1 MGAAARWST
10 MARSRRTSGSDARA
24 GRRASGIG
32 QQTDERHRQVD
43 GVGKH
48 RANRPSADRRVAAAV
63 SLLALVAAAGLLLIG
78 VVVHLAAV
86 LLALGCLLICVIA
99 GWYVVSRRGFAR
111 AVAAVVM
118 LAALGGLATG
128 LAFAN
133 LNLLALVLVIVVSAM
148 SVVSA
153 RSALRARPAGSAGSA
168 ADRARLSAAAR
179 PRRPVLVMNLK
190 SGGGKAERFRLA
202 EECERRGI
210 EPVVLRPGDDLQRL
224 ADDAVSRGADVIGM
238 AGGDG
243 SQALVATVASRRGI
257 PHVCVPAG
265 TRNHFALDLGLDRD
279 DVVGALDAY
288 TDGVERQVDLAAVN
302 GRVFVNNAS
311 LGLYAKVIQSPEYRD
326 AKLSTAASVL
336 PAVLGPE
343 AKPLDLR
350 FRGPDGDH
358 PDAHLILVSNDP
370 YQLDTIGGMGTRE
383 RLPPRGRGVVGA
395 RGGLDLGVLG
405 IVVARIAAAAQASR
419 FMALEAAGQVR
430 RFPGWQEWATS
441 RFEVSSGGP
450 VEIGIDG
457 EALLLDP
464 PLVFES
470 LPGALRV
477 RLPRR
482 AVAPSRAART
492 VRLLSDSTISELAD
506 VAAGR

>member
-1 MGAAARWST
+1 
-10 MARSRRTSGSDARA
+10 
-24 GRRASGIG
+24 
-32 QQTDERHRQVD
+32 
-43 GVGKH
+43 
-48 RANRPSADRRVAAAV
+48 
-63 SLLALVAAAGLLLIG
+63 
-78 VVVHLAAV
+78 
-86 LLALGCLLICVIA
+86 
-99 GWYVVSRRGFAR
+99 
-111 AVAAVVM
+111 
-118 LAALGGLATG
+118 
-128 LAFAN
+128 
-133 LNLLALVLVIVVSAM
+133 
-148 SVVSA
+148 
-153 RSALRARPAGSAGSA
+153 
-168 ADRARLSAAAR
+168 
-179 PRRPVLVMNLK
+179 
-190 SGGGKAERFRLA
+190 
-202 EECERRGI
+202 
-210 EPVVLRPGDDLQRL
+210 VLRPGDDLQRL

-279 DVVGALDAY
+279 DVVGALDAFS
-288 TDGVERQVDLAAVN
+288 DGVERQVDLAAVN

-336 PAVLGPE
+336 PEVLGPE

-383 RLPPRGRGVVGA
+383 RL
-395 RGGLDLGVLG
+395 DLGVLG
-405 IVVARIAAAAQASR
+405 IVVARIADAAQASR

-430 RFPGWQEWATS
+430 RFPGWQEWNAP
-441 RFEVSSGGP
+441 RFEVGSGAP

-482 AVAPSRAART
+482 AAEPSRAART
-492 VRLLSDSTISELAD
+492 VRLLSGSTISELAE
-506 VAAGR
+506 VAAGRAER

>member
-1 MGAAARWST
+1 
-10 MARSRRTSGSDARA
+10 
-24 GRRASGIG
+24 
-32 QQTDERHRQVD
+32 
-43 GVGKH
+43 VGKH
-48 RANRPSADRRVAAAV
+48 RANRPPAGRRVAAAV

-78 VVVHLAAV
+78 VVVHLGAV
-86 LLALGCLLICVIA
+86 LLALACLLICVIA

-111 AVAAVVM
+111 AVAAVIMV
-118 LAALGGLATG
+118 AALGGLATG

-153 RSALRARPAGSAGSA
+153 RYALRARPAGAAGSA
-168 ADRARLSAAAR
+168 GPAADPARLSAAAR

-279 DVVGALDAY
+279 DVVGALDAF

-311 LGLYAKVIQSPEYRD
+311 LGLYAKVVQSPEYRD

-336 PAVLGPE
+336 PEVLGPE

-350 FRGPDGDH
+350 FRGPDGEQ

-383 RLPPRGRGVVGA
+383 RL
-395 RGGLDLGVLG
+395 DLGVLG
-405 IVVARIAAAAQASR
+405 IVVARIADAAQASR
-419 FMALEAAGQVR
+419 FIALEAAGQVR

-441 RFEVSSGGP
+441 RFEVSSGAP

-482 AVAPSRAART
+482 AVRESRGART
-492 VRLLSDSTISELAD
+492 VRLLSGSTVSELAE
-506 VAAGR
+506 VAAGRTER

>member
-1 MGAAARWST
+1 VGKHTAQRAP
-10 MARSRRTSGSDARA
+10 A
-24 GRRASGIG
+24 GRRVS
-32 QQTDERHRQVD
+32 
-43 GVGKH
+43 
-48 RANRPSADRRVAAAV
+48 AAV

-78 VVVHLAAV
+78 VVVHLGAV
-86 LLALGCLLICVIA
+86 LLALACLLICVVA

-118 LAALGGLATG
+118 VAALAGLATG
-128 LAFAN
+128 LVFAN
-133 LNLLALVLVIVVSAM
+133 LNLVALVLVIVAAAVS
-148 SVVSA
+148 VGSA
-153 RSALRARPAGSAGSA
+153 SYALPAKTAGSAEPA
-168 ADRARLSAAAR
+168 ADRTRLSAAAR
-179 PRRPVLVMNLK
+179 PRRPVLVMNPK
-190 SGGGKAERFRLA
+190 SGGGKAERFGLA

-243 SQALVATVASRRGI
+243 SQALVATVASRRGV

-279 DVVGALDAY
+279 DVVGALDAF
-288 TDGVERQVDLAAVN
+288 TDGVERQVDLASVN

-311 LGLYAKVIQSPEYRD
+311 LGLYAKVIQSPDYRD

-336 PAVLGPE
+336 PDVLGPD
-343 AKPLDLR
+343 ASPLDLR

-370 YQLDTIGGMGTRE
+370 YRLDTIGGMGTRQ
-383 RLPPRGRGVVGA
+383 R
-395 RGGLDLGVLG
+395 LDLGVLG
-405 IVVARIAAAAQASR
+405 IIVARIADAAQASR

-430 RFPGWQEWATS
+430 RFPGWQEWATK
-441 RFEVSSGGP
+441 RFEVSSGAP

-457 EALLLDP
+457 EALLLEP

-482 AVAPSRAART
+482 AAKPPRAART
-492 VRLLSDSTISELAD
+492 VRLLSGSTISELAE

>member
-1 MGAAARWST
+1 
-10 MARSRRTSGSDARA
+10 MARSGRARGVGSRTYERR
-24 GRRASGIG
+24 RRASGIG
-32 QQTDERHRQVD
+32 QQTCERHRQVD

-86 LLALGCLLICVIA
+86 LLALACLLICVIA

-118 LAALGGLATG
+118 VAALGGLATG

-153 RSALRARPAGSAGSA
+153 RYALRARPAGSAGSA

-210 EPVVLRPGDDLQRL
+210 EPVVLRAGDDLQRL
-224 ADDAVSRGADVIGM
+224 

-279 DVVGALDAY
+279 DVVGALDAF
-288 TDGVERQVDLAAVN
+288 TDGVDRLVDLASVN
-302 GRVFVNNAS
+302 GRIFVNNAS

-326 AKLSTAASVL
+326 AKLATTASVL
-336 PAVLGPE
+336 PEVLGPG
-343 AKPLDLR
+343 AVPLDLR
-350 FRGPDGDH
+350 FRGPGGDY
-358 PDAHLILVSNDP
+358 PTAHLILVSNDP

-383 RLPPRGRGVVGA
+383 RL
-395 RGGLDLGVLG
+395 DLGVLG
-405 IVVARIAAAAQASR
+405 IVVARIADAAQASR

-441 RFEVSSGGP
+441 RFEVSSGAP

-492 VRLLSDSTISELAD
+492 VRLLSDSTISELAE

>member
-1 MGAAARWST
+1 
-10 MARSRRTSGSDARA
+10 MARSRRTSGTA
-24 GRRASGIG
+24 GG
-32 QQTDERHRQVD
+32 

-48 RANRPSADRRVAAAV
+48 RAQRPSAGRRVAAGV
-63 SLLALVAAAGLLLIG
+63 SLLALVAAAVLLLAG
-78 VVVHLAAV
+78 VVVHLGAV
-86 LLALGCLLICVIA
+86 LLALVCLLICVIA

-111 AVAAVVM
+111 AVAALVM
-118 LAALGGLATG
+118 VASLGGLATG

-133 LNLLALVLVIVVSAM
+133 LNLVALVLVVVVSAV
-148 SVVSA
+148 SVASA
-153 RSALRARPAGSAGSA
+153 RYALRARRAGAAGPAAGKG
-168 ADRARLSAAAR
+168 RLTTATR

-202 EECERRGI
+202 EESVRRGI
-210 EPVVLRPGDDLQRL
+210 EPVVLLPGDDLQRL

-243 SQALVATVASRRGI
+243 SQALVAAVASRRGV
-257 PHVCVPAG
+257 PYVCVPAG
-265 TRNHFALDLGLDRD
+265 TRNHFALDLGLDAG
-279 DVVGALDAY
+279 DVVGALDAF
-288 TDGVERQVDLAAVN
+288 TDGVDRQVDLAAVN

-336 PAVLGPE
+336 PEVLGPD
-343 AKPLDLR
+343 ATPLDLR
-350 FRGPDGDH
+350 FRGPNGDH

-383 RLPPRGRGVVGA
+383 RL
-395 RGGLDLGVLG
+395 DLGVLG
-405 IVVARIAAAAQASR
+405 IVVARIADAAQASR

-430 RFPGWQEWATS
+430 RFPGWQEWAS
-441 RFEVSSGGP
+441 PRFEVSSGAP

-470 LPGALRV
+470 LPRALRV

-482 AVAPSRAART
+482 TAEPSRASRT
-492 VRLLSDSTISELAD
+492 VRLLSGSTISELAE
-506 VAAGR
+506 VAAGRTERTER

>member
-1 MGAAARWST
+1 
-10 MARSRRTSGSDARA
+10 MARSRRTSGTA
-24 GRRASGIG
+24 GG
-32 QQTDERHRQVD
+32 

-48 RANRPSADRRVAAAV
+48 RAQRPSAGRRVAAGV
-63 SLLALVAAAGLLLIG
+63 SLLALVAAAVLLLAG
-78 VVVHLAAV
+78 VVVHLGAV
-86 LLALGCLLICVIA
+86 LLALVCLLICVIA
-99 GWYVVSRRGFAR
+99 GWYVVSRRGFTR
-111 AVAAVVM
+111 AVAALVM
-118 LAALGGLATG
+118 VASLGGLAAG

-133 LNLLALVLVIVVSAM
+133 LNLVALVLVVVVSAV
-148 SVVSA
+148 SVASA
-153 RSALRARPAGSAGSA
+153 RYALRARPAGAAGPPA
-168 ADRARLSAAAR
+168 GKGRLTTATR

-190 SGGGKAERFRLA
+190 SGGGKAERFGLA
-202 EECERRGI
+202 EECVRRGI
-210 EPVVLRPGDDLQRL
+210 EPVVLLPGDDLQRL
-224 ADDAVSRGADVIGM
+224 ADDAVSRGADAIGM

-243 SQALVATVASRRGI
+243 SQALVAAVASRRGV

-279 DVVGALDAY
+279 DVVGALDAF

-336 PAVLGPE
+336 PEVLGPD
-343 AKPLDLR
+343 AAPLDLR
-350 FRGPDGDH
+350 FRGPNGDH

-383 RLPPRGRGVVGA
+383 RL
-395 RGGLDLGVLG
+395 DLGVLG
-405 IVVARIAAAAQASR
+405 IVVARIADAAQASR

-430 RFPGWQEWATS
+430 RFPGWQEWAS
-441 RFEVSSGGP
+441 PRFEVSSSAP

-477 RLPRR
+477 WLPRR
-482 AVAPSRAART
+482 TAEPSRASRT
-492 VRLLSDSTISELAD
+492 VRLLSGSTISELAE
-506 VAAGR
+506 VAAGRTERTER

>member
-1 MGAAARWST
+1 
-10 MARSRRTSGSDARA
+10 MARSRRAAAQTYEGHTAAERMSGTWA
-24 GRRASGIG
+24 
-32 QQTDERHRQVD
+32 TCERYRQV
-43 GVGKH
+43 GAVGKH
-48 RANRPSADRRVAAAV
+48 RANRPPAGRRVAAAV
-63 SLLALVAAAGLLLIG
+63 SLLALVAAAGLLLVG
-78 VVVHLAAV
+78 VVVHLGAV
-86 LLALGCLLICVIA
+86 LLALACLLVCVIA

-118 LAALGGLATG
+118 VAALGGLATG

-133 LNLLALVLVIVVSAM
+133 LNLLALVLVIAVSAM

-153 RSALRARPAGSAGSA
+153 RYALRARPAGAAGPTGSA
-168 ADRARLSAAAR
+168 ADAARLSAAAR
-179 PRRPVLVMNLK
+179 PRRPVLVLNLK

-202 EECERRGI
+202 EECARRGI

-279 DVVGALDAY
+279 DVVGALDAF

-383 RLPPRGRGVVGA
+383 RL
-395 RGGLDLGVLG
+395 DLGVLG
-405 IVVARIAAAAQASR
+405 IVVARIADAAQASR

-430 RFPGWQEWATS
+430 RFPGWQEWATP
-441 RFEVSSGGP
+441 RFEVSSGAP

-482 AVAPSRAART
+482 AVRESRGART
-492 VRLLSDSTISELAD
+492 VRLLSGSTVSELAE
-506 VAAGR
+506 VAAGRTER